1 MLNKKKKSN
10 IDNDG
15 NAGNVEQTNEIKDEI
30 VNKKKS
36 KKARSF
42 SSFEVVFLL
51 FIFLMFGIVLGCM
64 ITLCGK
70 SVLGFRL
77 DSDLME
83 FTSVYNYIKNN
94 YYEDVDSKDL
104 IKSSISGM
112 LGSLDDEYS
121 YYMDKENTESFN
133 TSVDGKYV
141 GIGLTI
147 QYYEGVTTVIDMYEG
162 SPAAK
167 SGLKSG
173 DVIIKVNNKDVTKK
187 DSNQIAK
194 MITGKVGKEVS
205 ITIKRDDKEFTYKMK
220 ISEIEIPSVFSEI
233 KEENNHKIG
242 YLSIDN
248 FAANTYKQ
256 FKSHLTKLE
265 KAKIDSLI
273 IDVRNNSGGHLSQV
287 KEILELF
294 FDKKKV
300 LYQIETKGK
309 PEKVYSS
316 SNDSRKYKVVILT
329 NEASAS
335 ASEVLAVCFKEN
347 YKNAT
352 IVGTT
357 TYGKGTVQ
365 KAVDLSSG
373 SSIKFTTQKW
383 LTPSGDWINEKG
395 VKPDVEVKNNDDNEE
410 DFQLKEALKILSEK

>member
-1 MLNKKKKSN
+1 MINKNKKNDINEQKKE
-10 IDNDG
+10 DNKEKIAKLFG
-15 NAGNVEQTNEIKDEI
+15 R
-30 VNKKKS
+30 KS
-36 KKARSF
+36 KRARTF
-42 SSFEVVFLL
+42 SSFEVGFLL

-70 SVLGFRL
+70 SVLGFKL
-77 DSDLME
+77 DDDLLE

-94 YYEDVDSKDL
+94 YYEDVDSKEL
-104 IKSSISGM
+104 IKSGISGM

-133 TSVDGKYV
+133 TTVDGKYI

-147 QYYEGVTTVIDMYEG
+147 QYYEGVTTIIDMYES

-167 SGLKSG
+167 SGLKAG
-173 DVIIKVNNKDVTKK
+173 DIIIKVNNKDVTKK

-194 MITGKVGKEVS
+194 MISGKIGKEVT
-205 ITIKRDDKEFTYKMK
+205 ITVKRDSKELTFKMK
-220 ISEIEIPSVFSEI
+220 VAEIDIPSVFSEV
-233 KEENNHKIG
+233 KAENNHKIG
-242 YLSIDN
+242 YIAIDN

-256 FKSHLTKLE
+256 FKKHIERLE
-265 KAKIDSLI
+265 KNGIESLI
-273 IDVRNNSGGHLSQV
+273 IDVRDNSGGHLSQV

-309 PEKVYSS
+309 AERVYSS
-316 SNDSRKYKVVILT
+316 TNDSRKYEVVILT

-347 YKNAT
+347 YKKST
-352 IVGTT
+352 VIGTT

-383 LTPSGDWINEKG
+383 LTPSGEWINEKG
-395 VKPDVEVKNNDDNEE
+395 VKPNIEIKNSEDSEE
-410 DFQLKEALKILSEK
+410 DLQLKEAIKVLAE